1 MSAVPRNPGD
11 FGYHGLRMTAEEYL
25 ALGETQERYQ
35 LVDGV
40 VLMSP
45 SPTNRHNRILTA
57 ISGQLFVLEEGGAG
71 LVYYT
76 ETDVCLSATTVYQ
89 PDLCVYRLEPGS
101 PPPDRLVA
109 PPHLAIE
116 ILSPGSKA
124 LDLITKLGDYDR
136 FGIAECWVIEPETVA
151 VRVWSRQGGRLV
163 ERAPGGVTVESA
175 AVPGLRIDFDAVRR
189 RADRTG

>member
-1 MSAVPRNPGD
+1 
-11 FGYHGLRMTAEEYL
+11 
-25 ALGETQERYQ
+25 
-35 LVDGV
+35 
-40 VLMSP
+40 MSP
-45 SPTNRHNRILTA
+45 SPTNRHNRILNA

-76 ETDVCLSATTVYQ
+76 ETDVRLSATTVYQ

-116 ILSPGSKA
+116 ILSAGSKA

-136 FGIAECWVIEPETVA
+136 FGVSEYWVVEPDAAA
-151 VRVWSRQGGRLV
+151 VRAWARQGGRLV
-163 ERAPGGVTVESA
+163 ERSDAGGTVESA
-175 AVPGLRIDFDAVRR
+175 AIPGLRIDFDAVRR
-189 RADRTG
+189 RADRAV